1 MPWIAEALA
10 ESERSYQ
17 AVMGA
22 SPHPEYSQH
31 PTRPYMMR
39 FANQIGSAMLFWMSR
54 TAISVAADLAG
65 REIPEVSFRDLIAT
79 SDLPP
84 VGLLAWP
91 KSLAAIPWRNEE
103 MRISMTDSMTVTWD
117 GLAWIQEDDRIST
130 YLLSR
135 MDEQRAKGELSDVRP
150 KWSPGQVVRFDEH
163 DLDRPL
169 TDSSV
174 LEIEDPL
181 TDPRGVEMVPPT
193 VGTLVTSML
202 ALIGQQRVVTK
213 RHVSADRPTNS
224 QRPPGQR
231 PDITLLDIL
240 RPRDVARGAR
250 NRKEDADREL
260 RRWWV
265 RGHWRQQPHGP
276 GNSLRKLIYVDMHT
290 AGPTGAP
297 EPTGAPQPQV
307 TVLYGSR
314 VQPRNEWAG
323 PEEKNA

>member
-17 AVMGA
+17 AAVDA

-31 PTRPYMMR
+31 PARPYMMR
-39 FANQIGSAMLFWMSR
+39 FASHVGSAALFWLSR

-91 KSLAAIPWRNEE
+91 KSLAAIPWKSEE
-103 MRISMTDSMTVTWD
+103 MRISLTDSMTATWD
-117 GLAWIQEDDRIST
+117 GLAWVQDDNRIAT

-135 MDEQRAKGELSDVRP
+135 MVEQRAKGEVSDARP
-150 KWSPGQVVRFDEH
+150 KWSPGQVVRFNEH
-163 DLDRPL
+163 DLDAPIVE
-169 TDSSV
+169 SSV
-174 LEIEDPL
+174 LKIEDPL
-181 TDPRGVEMVPPT
+181 KDPRGVEVVPPT

-213 RHVSADRPTNS
+213 RHISADRPANS
-224 QRPPGQR
+224 MQRSGHR
-231 PDITLLDIL
+231 RDITLLDIL
-240 RPRDVARGAR
+240 RPREVTRGAG
-250 NRKEDADREL
+250 KDKDDGDREL

-265 RGHWRQQPHGP
+265 RGHWRQQPYGP
-276 GNSLRKLIYVDMHT
+276 NNSLRKLIYVDMHT
-290 AGPTGAP
+290 AGPIAAAEPSEAP
-297 EPTGAPQPQV
+297 TPRV
-307 TVLYGSR
+307 SVLYGSR
-314 VQPRNEWAG
+314 MQPRDEPNQPNEV
-323 PEEKNA
+323 PR